1 MKDRLSGLLRV
12 VSAYDGEHL
21 YHIRNVDALTN
32 LLRAEGIEL
41 VGSGGARLVF
51 GLGKDL
57 VAKVDM
63 DADAVANNSERDF
76 YRWNK
81 DNTDLL
87 NPVLSSHLDGRV
99 LVMPRAERVFNGS
112 VPKKYR
118 REVTAA
124 KAEIADLPYA
134 YDRVDHEHDFNY
146 GLVNGVVQLLD
157 YNT

>member
-1 MKDRLSGLLRV
+1 MTKLDDLLRA
-12 VSAYDGEHL
+12 VSAYEGEAL
-21 YHIRNVDALTN
+21 YG
-32 LLRAEGIEL
+32 RAEREFSNLMLSEGFEF

-51 GLGKDL
+51 GLGPSL

-63 DADAVANNSERDF
+63 DPDSVANNSERDF

-81 DNTDLL
+81 DNTYLL

-99 LVMPRAERVFNGS
+99 LVMPRAERVFDKG

-118 REVTAA
+118 RAVNAA
-124 KAEIADLPYA
+124 KADISDLPYA
-134 YDRVDHEHDFNY
+134 YDRVDHEYDFNY

>member
-1 MKDRLSGLLRV
+1 MRDRLNDLLRL
-12 VSAYDGEHL
+12 VSAFDGEHL
-21 YHIRNVDALTN
+21 YGRAEREFSN
-32 LLRAEGIEL
+32 LLRDEGFEV
-41 VGSGGARLVF
+41 VGSGGARLVV
-51 GLGKDL
+51 GLGDDR
-57 VAKVDM
+57 VAKIDM

-87 NPVLSSHLDGRV
+87 NTVLSSHLDGRV
-99 LVMPRAERVFNGS
+99 LVMPRAEKVFDKG

-118 REVTAA
+118 RAVDAA
-124 KAEIADLPYA
+124 KAEIADLPDA
-134 YDRVDHEHDFNY
+134 YDRVDHEHDFNW